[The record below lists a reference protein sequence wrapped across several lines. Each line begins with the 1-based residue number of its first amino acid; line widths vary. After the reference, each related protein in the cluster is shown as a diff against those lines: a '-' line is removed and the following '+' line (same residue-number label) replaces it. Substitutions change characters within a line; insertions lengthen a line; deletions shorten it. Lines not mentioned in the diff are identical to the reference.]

1 MRVALYAR
9 VSRDGQT
16 TENQT
21 IPLIQYCQ
29 RMNWEYE
36 LFVETE
42 STRNTRPIQY
52 ALYQRLLRKEFDG
65 LVIYKFDRWAR
76 STKELIEHIEA
87 LIQKNVL
94 IYSYSENIDLN
105 SSMGRAMLGI
115 ISVFAQL
122 ERDLIRERTL
132 AGLARAKAQ
141 GKNLGRPRKYAFD
154 ASWSE
159 KTTELSKIHH
169 EIRRVSRKSNIKEKN
184 CSLCGSLNK
193 LQIHHLDYAKPEL
206 VQTLCENCH
215 LKIHG
220 KRGAVNPSIIYTQNQ
235 DIAKTDVLLHS

>member
-1 MRVALYAR
+1 MKVAVYAR

-21 IPLIQYCQ
+21 QPLIQYCT
-29 RMNWEYE
+29 RMNWEYDV
-36 LFVETE
+36 FVETE

-52 ALYQRLLRKEFDG
+52 NLYQRLLRKEYDG

-87 LIQKNVL
+87 LLQKNVQ
-94 IYSYSENIDLN
+94 IYSYNENIDLN

-141 GKNLGRPRKYAFD
+141 GKKLGRPFGSFKLKKY
-154 ASWSE
+154 
-159 KTTELSKIHH
+159 TPPVNLS
-169 EIRRVSRKSNIKEKN
+169 
-184 CSLCGSLNK
+184 
-193 LQIHHLDYAKPEL
+193 
-206 VQTLCENCH
+206 
-215 LKIHG
+215 
-220 KRGAVNPSIIYTQNQ
+220 
-235 DIAKTDVLLHS
+235 